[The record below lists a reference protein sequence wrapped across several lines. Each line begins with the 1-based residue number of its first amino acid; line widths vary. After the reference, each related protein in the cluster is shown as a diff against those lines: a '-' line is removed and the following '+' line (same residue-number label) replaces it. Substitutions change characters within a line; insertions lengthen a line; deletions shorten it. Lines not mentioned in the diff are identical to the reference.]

1 MKNQKEKKID
11 NNINKEN
18 KKLKLIKKIIYICIG
33 ILSIE
38 LLLMLSVYMKREYAI
53 DYQDGLNDI
62 KELTDGYI
70 AVGYSNFRNSKSVS
84 KKKYVHTIPDS
95 NEKENIIASQA
106 RIARYDNNLDIL
118 WEETF
123 PCDYDS
129 IFYHVLPVS
138 DGYIAVGSYV
148 YEYEQIDLNTR
159 DGLIVKYDLEGNILW
174 HDNYQVLGDTEFL
187 KVIESDGNY
196 IVIGQSIYENFE
208 LGTHITGGGI
218 ILKYDKEGKLI
229 AKNNFGG
236 NKSGIF
242 NDIIE
247 VDDGYIVC
255 GRDATNYGI
264 LVKFKKDFDRDEN
277 DHELIS
283 KKISWVR
290 TYSNTDTAGFTD
302 IEIKDNRIYLTGAVN
317 VSNQKNEEGETIFK
331 YDAGIVTY
339 DLTGKYL
346 NKYTFGGNDIDRYN
360 SMIMNEDNIIVVGIT
375 KSSDIEIE
383 NYPSYETET
392 GIIIKYNLDGEILE
406 KRYYGGEKQDLLV
419 KIIKLKNDNNMII
432 GTTNSNRGL
441 FGYDYKPIIEVY
453 DNDLNQIK

>member
-255 GRDATNYGI
+255 GRDAKDLVVWGI
-264 LVKFKKDFDRDEN
+264 Q
-277 DHELIS
+277 
-283 KKISWVR
+283 
-290 TYSNTDTAGFTD
+290 Y
-302 IEIKDNRIYLTGAVN
+302 
-317 VSNQKNEEGETIFK
+317 
-331 YDAGIVTY
+331 
-339 DLTGKYL
+339 
-346 NKYTFGGNDIDRYN
+346 
-360 SMIMNEDNIIVVGIT
+360 
-375 KSSDIEIE
+375 
-383 NYPSYETET
+383 
-392 GIIIKYNLDGEILE
+392 
-406 KRYYGGEKQDLLV
+406 
-419 KIIKLKNDNNMII
+419 
-432 GTTNSNRGL
+432 
-441 FGYDYKPIIEVY
+441 
-453 DNDLNQIK
+453 